1 MFKIRNLILLLENIA
16 GIAAFDPDEQTTA
29 NTMINLESEM
39 LLNWEIVEIEKE
51 DKTIWQNFENKKK
64 SLKKK

>member
-16 GIAAFDPDEQTTA
+16 GIAAFDQNEQTTA
-29 NTMINLESEM
+29 NTMINLENEM